1 MKQKTSFRKATGM
14 VLTALSFWSCSA
26 IAEVDATVMP
36 AKDGVDS
43 GLQREVLEL
52 VRPVS
57 GIWWNPSA
65 PGVGATLQVSRSGAL
80 FGTLYVYDEFGEPT
94 FFTIQDESIEY
105 MLERSLVGDEV
116 SLTYAR
122 AISPLYRSEGGRCL
136 GCEHSD
142 VSTTEVPGA
151 QVEIQFSNMEFAT
164 ITISGDGYD
173 YSEWIQFF
181 APGPVESTL
190 PIDHTGSIQLLGN
203 DYRSLNEVTFEDGG
217 LGLYVTGHFGLNF
230 SCTEPCDPIAQTII
244 ERLEML
250 CIFFIC
256 GSGLTLFEEDANN
269 HRAQY
274 NEFQS
279 TSQGLVVGYLDEKTA
294 QELGVPSLIVI
305 RRSPTVSDAGV

>member
-1 MKQKTSFRKATGM
+1 MKQKSTFRKATGM

-26 IAEVDATVMP
+26 IAEVDA
-36 AKDGVDS
+36 S
-43 GLQREVLEL
+43 GLQQEVLEL

-80 FGTLYVYDEFGEPT
+80 FGTLYLYDEFGEPT
-94 FFTIQDESIEY
+94 FFTIQDEAIEY
-105 MLERSLVGDEV
+105 TLERSLVGDEV

-142 VSTTEVPGA
+142 VSTTEVPGT
-151 QVEIQFSNMEFAT
+151 QVEIQFSNMESAT
-164 ITISGDGYD
+164 ITISGGGYD

-190 PIDHTGSIQLLGN
+190 PIDHTGSILLLGN

-217 LGLYVTGHFGLNF
+217 LGLYVTGQFGLNF
-230 SCTEPCDPIAQTII
+230 SCTESCDLTAQTII

-250 CIFFIC
+250 CTIIC
-256 GSGLTLFEEDANN
+256 GNGLTLFEEDTNS

-294 QELGVPSLIVI
+294 QELGIPSLIVI
-305 RRSPTVSDAGV
+305 RRSPTVSDAGA